1 MARKMTPLVL
11 DHPYLPVK
19 LSEEGD
25 VFVAGVWLHR
35 PDKISVQGHVRSVKK
50 LMEET
55 FHGK

>member
-1 MARKMTPLVL
+1 MARRNMTPLVL

-35 PDKISVQGHVRSVKK
+35 PDVISVQGHVIKVKA
-50 LMEET
+50 LMREV
-55 FHGK
+55 FG